1 LNAVGGKGSI
11 RSRLLRALEVV
22 FWVLVGCP
30 IYSMIGYPLLMMVA
44 SRVYRKKFVRAAV
57 TPRVSL
63 IIAAYN
69 EEAAIARK
77 LENSLAQD
85 YPPEHLE
92 IIVASDGSTD
102 RTDDIVRSF
111 ADRGVKLVR
120 PEHNVGKSEAVNLA
134 VKHASGEILVFS
146 DATGMYDPRSV
157 RAMAAHF
164 ADPRV
169 GCVSGWVAY
178 RYDKSVTG
186 EGFSVYQRFVMAL
199 RRAEAAFGSGF
210 NAPGSIH
217 AVRATAFMPTPPDTF
232 SDMTD
237 PLHAAVLGLRT
248 TFEEDAVSWEES
260 RTRIEDE
267 FRARVRI
274 ASHAWR
280 FMSYSLR
287 RFPLFKSPMY
297 CFQLASHKFLRWLTG
312 PLLIPIFV
320 VNAFLVPHHWIYQVL
335 FAAQLADYGFTALG
349 YLSGRLGRR
358 IKALAGLV
366 FLNTVYLAYIVAL
379 IRFLRGDRRIS
390 WVPSR

>member
-1 LNAVGGKGSI
+1 MHP
-11 RSRLLRALEVV
+11 LEIA
-22 FWVLVGCP
+22 FWVLVACP
-30 IYSMIGYPLLMMVA
+30 LYSMIGYPLLMLIA
-44 SRVYRKKFVRAAV
+44 ARVYRRHFVRAPI

-77 LENSLAQD
+77 LDNSLALD
-85 YPPEHLE
+85 YPPERLE
-92 IIVASDGSTD
+92 IVVASDGSTD
-102 RTDDIVRSF
+102 RTDEIVKSY
-111 ADRGVKLVR
+111 AGRGVRLVR
-120 PEHNVGKSEAVNLA
+120 AERNVGKSEAVNLA
-134 VKHASGEILVFS
+134 VKHAAGEILVFS

-178 RYDKSVTG
+178 RYDKSVAG
-186 EGFSVYQRFVMAL
+186 QGFSVYQRFVMAL

-217 AVRATAFMPTPPDTF
+217 AVRASAFIPTPPDTF

-237 PLHAAVLGLRT
+237 PLHAATLGLHT
-248 TFEEDAVSWEES
+248 TFEEEAVSWEES

-280 FMSYSLR
+280 FMSYALR
-287 RFPLFKSPMY
+287 RFPLLKSPMY
-297 CFQLASHKFLRWLTG
+297 CFQLASHKFLRWMTG

-320 VNAFLVPHHWIYQVL
+320 LNALLVTHHWIYQL
-335 FAAQLADYGFTALG
+335 LLAGQLAYYGLTLLG
-349 YLSGRLGRR
+349 YLFGRTGRR
-358 IKALAGLV
+358 LKALAGLV
-366 FLNTVYLAYIVAL
+366 FLNTVYLAYIVAFV
-379 IRFLRGDRRIS
+379 RFLRGDRKIS